1 MPLNPIRLLPLCLA
15 AALSLPALAQDSG
28 ANATQDPAADLF
40 KAHCVMCHGADGSGD
55 TPAGKI
61 FKAAALT
68 DPMVTTKS
76 NDELH
81 TVIKNGKNKMP
92 PFKDKLTDAQ
102 IDEVIG
108 YIRKLPP
115 H

>member
-1 MPLNPIRLLPLCLA
+1 MTLNSTRLLLVCLA
-15 AALSLPALAQDSG
+15 AAVSLPAHAQDTG
-28 ANATQDPAADLF
+28 AAIF
-40 KAHCVMCHGADGSGD
+40 KVHCVMCHGEDGSGN
-55 TPAGKI
+55 TPAGKV

-81 TVIKNGKNKMP
+81 AVIKAGKNKMP
-92 PFKDKLTDAQ
+92 TFKDKLTDAQ
-102 IDEVIG
+102 IDAVID

-115 H
+115 Q

>member
-1 MPLNPIRLLPLCLA
+1 LNWIRLPLLCLT
-15 AALSLPALAQDSG
+15 AALSLPALAQDPG
-28 ANATQDPAADLF
+28 ADLF
-40 KAHCVMCHGADGSGD
+40 KAHCVVCHGADGSGD

-81 TVIKNGKNKMP
+81 AVIKSGKNKMP
-92 PFKDKLTDAQ
+92 TFKDKLTDAQ
-102 IDEVIG
+102 IDAIIG

-115 H
+115 Q